1 MFLIVPSFQAWDSYL
16 IWEWNKLA
24 LQMYTQIYGLILQPM
39 AIESNNQ
46 VSAPI
51 YASISATTLFQKAV
65 GDSYLAVL
73 GERFSGLT

>member
-1 MFLIVPSFQAWDSYL
+1 
-16 IWEWNKLA
+16 
-24 LQMYTQIYGLILQPM
+24 MYTQIYGLILQPM